1 MNRTRETARNIA
13 FELFGQGYRK
23 PHALSS
29 MPMGAGPVDSTQQQ
43 LEADIET
50 TREEIARLKQ
60 RLTSSFGHA
69 SDFVST
75 GDDLRHATDTLA
87 RLEAELK
94 TLKLESRD
102 EVWWRSSR
110 RSAGKGPS
118 SLRRSE
124 QGFRYR

>member
-1 MNRTRETARNIA
+1 VDIA
-13 FELFGQGYRK
+13 
-23 PHALSS
+23 
-29 MPMGAGPVDSTQQQ
+29 QQQ
-43 LEADIET
+43 LEAEIAS
-50 TREEIARLKQ
+50 TRDEIARLKR

-110 RSAGKGPS
+110 RSANKGPS

-124 QGFRYR
+124 QMFRQR

>member
-1 MNRTRETARNIA
+1 VDIA
-13 FELFGQGYRK
+13 
-23 PHALSS
+23 
-29 MPMGAGPVDSTQQQ
+29 QQQ
-43 LEADIET
+43 LETDIAS

-69 SDFVST
+69 SEFVST
-75 GDDLRHATDTLA
+75 GDELRHATDTLA

-110 RSAGKGPS
+110 RSASKGTT

-124 QGFRYR
+124 QFRAR